1 MTTLKEEAEKHE
13 PKQKLNIADLDV
25 VPVDMEIQTLTG
37 TDAAGEKYTYK
48 AFVDGEKEYY
58 ISGAVLV
65 QMKEILKLKPDV
77 AKFSVTKTGSGLA
90 TKYKV
95 EALV

>member
-1 MTTLKEEAEKHE
+1 ML
-13 PKQKLNIADLDV
+13 
-25 VPVDMEIQTLTG
+25 
-37 TDAAGEKYTYK
+37 
-48 AFVDGEKEYY
+48 EKEYY